1 MKGDF
6 MKKDQLNE
14 LKTSLSDFNDIDLK
28 NVKESFLSVLKS
40 LSNQIEQYIGDY
52 PTFIE
57 PVYLGENVRIGDD
70 VLLGP
75 NVYVGRNCEIGDYVE
90 ISNSILFDNV
100 KISENIKLEN
110 CIIAAD
116 CVMNF
121 TNVSFNSLLIKGI
134 SESQNGLEKLNF

>member
-1 MKGDF
+1 MNS
-6 MKKDQLNE
+6 KKLDQI
-14 LKTSLSDFNDIDLK
+14 KASISDFNEINLK
-28 NVKESFLSVLKS
+28 NLKDAFLSLIKG
-40 LSNQIEQYIGDY
+40 LTNKIEKYIGDY

-57 PVYLGENVRIGDD
+57 PVYLEENVKIGDD

-75 NVYVGRNCEIGDYVE
+75 NVYVGRNSEIGDYVE
-90 ISNSILFDNV
+90 ISNSILFENV

-121 TNVSFNSLLIKGI
+121 TNVSFNNLLIKGA
-134 SESQNGLEKLNF
+134 SDSQNGLRKLNF